1 MSNLHPSKIR
11 KALAAALAAG
21 LTAVTAAVTAAAPVD
36 WRVVAGAAFVAG
48 VSVFYVKNAP
58 PA

>member
-21 LTAVTAAVTAAAPVD
+21 LTAVTAAMTAAAPVD
-36 WRVVAGAAFVAG
+36 WRVVAGAAFTAG
-48 VSVFYVKNAP
+48 VAVYWVKNEPQA
-58 PA
+58 